1 MRENLIIF
9 IDFTRKL
16 VANRYMIGMLAVRE
30 LKAAYVGSLFGFL
43 WAVFNPLSQVV
54 IYGVVFGMFFKSKP
68 DAIYSTDNFLCSSFA
83 GPWQFFSQALSA
95 SAGVIVNNRNL
106 IKKAAGFPSE
116 ILPLTS
122 VVSNIISHLIGLA
135 LMLVV
140 VVAYTGSLPPT
151 TPLVFVYMSLIAVF
165 AVGSGWILSGLN
177 VFVRDTQ
184 QVLSLALMGL
194 FFFTP
199 VFYSASIVPAEFQ
212 LLLKLNPMYH
222 VVGYRLALLA
232 GTMPLSGF
240 AYLLK
245 RLHSDIRY
253 RRSLFQKGQALVR
266 GGALSHDA

>member
-1 MRENLIIF
+1 MKENLLIF
-9 IDFTRKL
+9 FDFARKL

-68 DAIYSTDNFLCSSFA
+68 DAIYSTDSFLLFLLC
-83 GPWQFFSQALSA
+83 GIVPWQFFSQALSS
-95 SAGVIVNNRNL
+95 SAGVVVANRNL

-135 LMLVV
+135 LVLVV

-151 TPLVFVYMSLIAVF
+151 APLVFVYMFLIAVF

-184 QVLSLALMGL
+184 QVLTLVLMGL

-212 LLLKLNPMYH
+212 FLMKLNPMYH
-222 VVGYRLALLA
+222 VVEGYRLALLA
-232 GTMPLSGF
+232 GTMLPATGL
-240 AYLLK
+240 AYLAGVAVVTFA
-245 RLHSDIRY
+245 IGGVFF
-253 RRSLFQKGQALVR
+253 RRVKPWFAEVL
-266 GGALSHDA
+266 